1 MTAGEEGVMD
11 YDIIVAGGGPAG
23 ITAARASSEAGAKVL
38 LVEKCGFL
46 GGSLTACLVGTIG
59 GLFVKNADAID
70 YSVGGLARECAETLK
85 ERGQAFGPFPW
96 EQTAVLPHVPWGI
109 KKLYDEWA
117 DGAGS
122 LDLLLHTC
130 LTGVSVEG
138 GRITGVRLQTRAGER
153 RISAPVY
160 IDASGD
166 GDLAYLSGATM
177 EGSPVQFPSMNFY
190 MHNVN
195 LGEAL
200 TAGLATLQTLIKE
213 AIETG
218 EYDLPRAG
226 GAVIPTMRPGEVI
239 VAMGRIA
246 LEGRPVDCTDPEQ
259 LTYAELEG
267 RRQAVILADFLRSKM
282 PGFSEAYLVDTSC
295 RVGIRCTRRLVGRYV
310 LTGED
315 VLGAADF
322 PDGIC
327 RSAWPVE
334 LHAEGRVTVLEFPPP
349 EKTYSVPLRS
359 MQPVEVENLLVAGRC
374 LSATVEGQASARV
387 SGTCMAMGEAAGIA
401 ATMALKDGGTTAEV
415 DAGGLRARLDERGAV
430 L

>member
-1 MTAGEEGVMD
+1 MRLSGRK
-11 YDIIVAGGGPAG
+11 PH
-23 ITAARASSEAGAKVL
+23 RL
-38 LVEKCGFL
+38 PC
-46 GGSLTACLVGTIG
+46 GTIG
-59 GLFVKNADAID
+59 GLYFKNGDAID
-70 YSVGGLARECAETLK
+70 YTVGGLARECAETLK

-96 EQTAVLPHVPWGI
+96 EPTAVLTHVPWGI

-117 DGAGS
+117 DGAES

-130 LTGVSVEG
+130 LTGASVES

-166 GDLAYLSGATM
+166 GDLAYLSEAAM

-190 MHNVN
+190 MQNVN

-246 LEGRPVDCTDPEQ
+246 CEGKPVDCTDPEQ

-267 RRQAVILADFLRSKM
+267 RRQAVILADFLCSKM
-282 PGFSEAYLVDTSC
+282 PGFSEAYLADTPC
-295 RVGIRCTRRLVGRYV
+295 RVGIRSTRRLVGRYV

-315 VLGAADF
+315 VLGAVDF
-322 PDGIC
+322 PVQYGHRELASGGRYLGAERDVYSAGVRMEMLGLLDPVFVLDGYPGSLI
-327 RSAWPVE
+327 
-334 LHAEGRVTVLEFPPP
+334 
-349 EKTYSVPLRS
+349 
-359 MQPVEVENLLVAGRC
+359 
-374 LSATVEGQASARV
+374 
-387 SGTCMAMGEAAGIA
+387 
-401 ATMALKDGGTTAEV
+401 
-415 DAGGLRARLDERGAV
+415 DEP
-430 L
+430 